1 MRIAIVG
8 SRTFSDYGL
17 LAKTIFD
24 FLAPIDSTTHIIS
37 GGAKGADA
45 LGEKFAYKN
54 GAKLT
59 VYRPEWIKYGK
70 SAGFLRNQL
79 IVDSCD
85 IVIAFWDG
93 VSRGT
98 ADTLNKAKKAKKP
111 ILTVFI

>member
-1 MRIAIVG
+1 MRLAIVG

-45 LGEKFAYKN
+45 LGEKFAYRN
-54 GAKLT
+54 NAKLT
-59 VYRPEWIKYGK
+59 VYRAEWDKYGK
-70 SAGFLRNQL
+70 SAGFLRNQT
-79 IVDSCD
+79 IVDDCD

-93 VSRGT
+93 VSHGT
-98 ADTLNKAKKAKKP
+98 ADTINKAKRAKKP
-111 ILTVFI
+111 IFMVFI